1 MRVLF
6 VSYPAIG
13 HVFPTVPLAWALRSA
28 GHEVLV
34 ASAGDALEAANAGLH
49 VADVSPGFQLEDF
62 LQSTAGELMSRL
74 RNPGPDGVDPMDGL
88 RLFQH
93 LNDHLADGI
102 VRTADAFRPDLI
114 VFEQIFV
121 SGLIAAARLGVP
133 AVQHNFGFARGT
145 GLRELTLSMLTET
158 MARHGVEQVPDRVPV
173 LDIAPP
179 SMVEPERDGW
189 SMRPVPYNSGAV
201 LPDWLLEQPRRRR
214 IGVTLGT
221 ATVHINGLGPVQ
233 RLLAAAS
240 EVDAEFVLAL
250 GEVDTAALGTLPG
263 NVRVVGWVPLTALL
277 QTCDAAVHHGGAGT
291 TLAALNAGVP
301 QLVLPDGADRY
312 INAEAV
318 RDRGNGL
325 FGTADDLSAEVL
337 GGLLSDDK
345 MTAVAR
351 EVREEIATM
360 PTPASLVP
368 RLEELAAGR

>member
-13 HVFPTVPLAWALRSA
+13 HVFPVIPLAWALRSA

-49 VADVSPGFQLEDF
+49 VADVSPGFELENF
-62 LQSTAGELMSRL
+62 LQSTAGELIARL
-74 RNPGPDGVDPMDGL
+74 RSPGEIDPMDGL
-88 RLFQH
+88 RLFTH

-102 VRTADAFRPDLI
+102 VRTADTFRPDLI

-145 GLRELTLSMLTET
+145 QLRELTVSMLTET
-158 MARHGVEQVPDRVPV
+158 MARHGVQSVPGRVPTI
-173 LDIAPP
+173 DIAPP

-201 LPDWLLEQPRRRR
+201 LPEWVLEEPKRRR

-233 RLLAAAS
+233 RLVAAAS

-250 GEVDTAALGTLPG
+250 GEVDTAALGELPD

-301 QLVLPDGADRY
+301 QLILPDGADRQ

-318 RDRGNGL
+318 RDRGAGL
-325 FGTADDLSAEVL
+325 SGTADDLDAAVL
-337 GGLLSDDK
+337 RRLLSDEK
-345 MTAVAR
+345 MAGVAR
-351 EVREEIATM
+351 DVRAEIATM
-360 PTPASLVP
+360 PSPTSLVP
-368 RLEELAAGR
+368 RLETLVG

>member
-49 VADVSPGFQLEDF
+49 VSDVCPGFELEGF
-62 LQSTAGELMSRL
+62 LQSTAGELMARL
-74 RNPGPDGVDPMDGL
+74 RGPGGVDPMDGL
-88 RLFQH
+88 RLFTH
-93 LNDHLADGI
+93 LNNHLADGI

-145 GLRELTLSMLTET
+145 QLRELTVSMLGET
-158 MARHGVEQVPDRVPV
+158 MARHGVTGVPADVPV
-173 LDIAPP
+173 IDIAPP
-179 SMVEPERDGW
+179 SMAEAERDGW

-201 LPDWLLEQPRRRR
+201 LPDWLLDEPGRRR

-221 ATVHINGLGPVQ
+221 ASVHVNGLGPVQ
-233 RLLAAAS
+233 RLVAAAS
-240 EVDAEFVLAL
+240 AVDAEFVLAL
-250 GEVDTAALGTLPG
+250 GGVDTAALGELPD

-301 QLVLPDGADRY
+301 QLVLPDGADRQ

-318 RDRGNGL
+318 RDRGAGL
-325 FGTADDLSAEVL
+325 LGTADDLDAAVL
-337 GGLLSDDK
+337 GRLLSDEK
-345 MTAVAR
+345 MSAVAR
-351 EVREEIATM
+351 EVREEIGTM
-360 PTPASLVP
+360 PSPASLVP
-368 RLEELAAGR
+368 RLEELAG

>member
-6 VSYPAIG
+6 VTYPAIG

-28 GHEVLV
+28 GHDVLV

-49 VADVSPGFQLEDF
+49 VADVSPGFALEEF
-62 LQSTAGELMSRL
+62 LQSTAGELIARL
-74 RNPGPDGVDPMDGL
+74 RAPGEIDPMDGL
-88 RLFQH
+88 RLFAH

-102 VRTADAFRPDLI
+102 VRTADRFRPDLI

-133 AVQHNFGFARGT
+133 AVQHNFGFVRGT
-145 GLRELTLSMLTET
+145 QLRELTVSMLAET
-158 MARHGVEQVPDRVPV
+158 MARHGVASVPEDVPT

-189 SMRPVPYNSGAV
+189 SMRPVPYNSGDV
-201 LPDWLLEQPRRRR
+201 LPDWLLDGRERRRV
-214 IGVTLGT
+214 GVTLGT

-233 RLLAAAS
+233 RLVVAAA

-277 QTCDAAVHHGGAGT
+277 QRCDAAVHHGGAGT

-301 QLVLPDGADRY
+301 QLILPDGADRQ
-312 INAEAV
+312 INAGAV
-318 RDRGNGL
+318 RDRGAGL
-325 FGTADDLSAEVL
+325 TGTAEELD
-337 GGLLSDDK
+337 
-345 MTAVAR
+345 TAVLRRLLEDEKLSGVAR
-351 EVREEIATM
+351 DIGAEIAGM
-360 PTPASLVP
+360 PSPASLVP
-368 RLEELAAGR
+368 RLEALTG

>member
-34 ASAGDALEAANAGLH
+34 ASAGDALEVANAGLH
-49 VADVSPGFQLEDF
+49 VADVSPGFELEPF
-62 LQSTAGELMSRL
+62 LQSTVSELMARL
-74 RNPGPDGVDPMDGL
+74 RSPGGYDPVDGL
-88 RLFQH
+88 RFFAH
-93 LNDHLADGI
+93 LNNHLADGI

-145 GLRELTLSMLTET
+145 QLRELTVSMLTET
-158 MARHGVEQVPDRVPV
+158 MARHGVDQVPDRVPTI
-173 LDIAPP
+173 DIAPP

-201 LPDWLLEQPRRRR
+201 LPNWLLEEPMRRRR
-214 IGVTLGT
+214 VGVTLGT

-233 RLLAAAS
+233 RLAAAAS

-250 GEVDTAALGTLPG
+250 GDVDTTALGELPD

-301 QLVLPDGADRY
+301 QLVLPDGADRH

-318 RDRGNGL
+318 RDRGAGL
-325 FGTADDLSAEVL
+325 LGTADDLSAEVL
-337 GGLLSDDK
+337 GQLLWDEK

-351 EVREEIATM
+351 EVREEIGTM
-360 PTPASLVP
+360 PSPVSLVA
-368 RLEELAAGR
+368 RLEELAG